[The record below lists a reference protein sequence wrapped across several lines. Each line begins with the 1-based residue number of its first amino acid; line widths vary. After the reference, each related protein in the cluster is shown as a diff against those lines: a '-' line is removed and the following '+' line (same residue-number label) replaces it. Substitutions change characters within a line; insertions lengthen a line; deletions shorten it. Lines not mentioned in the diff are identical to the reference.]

1 MKLMITIGIFLG
13 GSIGGWLGSLIS
25 HGNWLSGWSIML
37 STLGSLAGIW
47 VGYKAA
53 QYIGD

>member
-13 GSIGGWLGSLIS
+13 GTLGGWLGALFS
-25 HGNWLSGWSIML
+25 HGNWLSGWSIIL
-37 STLGSLAGIW
+37 STVGSLAGIW
-47 VGYKAA
+47 AGYKAA

>member
-13 GSIGGWLGSLIS
+13 GTVGGWLGALLG

-37 STLGSLAGIW
+37 SGFGSLAGIW
-47 VGYKAA
+47 AGYVAA
-53 QYIGD
+53 QYLGE